1 MFTLDQLE
9 RAHAIVCDAMAQTPN
24 YRWPLLCEA
33 LGVEVWMKHE
43 NHTPTGAFKVRGG
56 LVYMAEAAE
65 ARRLPDCFVTATRGN
80 HGQSIPYAAA
90 RYGVP
95 VSVLVPEGNSVE
107 KNAAM
112 RAWGASVE
120 EVGSDFDQAREEAQR
135 RAAAGAAELV
145 PSFHE
150 HLVRGVA
157 TYALEL
163 FTDVPDLDRVYVPI
177 GMGSGISGVIAVR
190 DLLGLRTQVI
200 GVVAAGADAMALSY
214 AAGEVVETNVAHT
227 FADGLAC
234 RVPNP
239 EALAMICGGAERIV
253 RVTDDAIAQA
263 VRLVYRTTH
272 NVLEGAGAAA
282 VAALAQEAQDLTD
295 EKVAVIATGGNID
308 APWFCDI
315 LAGRTPQLASAAQP

>member
-1 MFTLDQLE
+1 MFTLAQLK
-9 RAHAIVCDAMAQTPN
+9 RAQGVVAEVMPATPS

-56 LVYMAEAAE
+56 LVYMAEAA
-65 ARRLPDCFVTATRGN
+65 ASNALPDQFVTATRGN
-80 HGQSIPYAAA
+80 HGQSVPFAAA

-95 VSVLVPEGNSVE
+95 VSVLVPRGNSKE

-112 RAWGASVE
+112 RAWGAAVE
-120 EVGSDFDQAREEAQR
+120 EVGHDFDQAREEAQR
-135 RAAAGAAELV
+135 RAADGAAEMV

-157 TYALEL
+157 TYAYEL
-163 FTDVPDLDRVYVPI
+163 FTAVPDLDRVYVPI
-177 GMGSGISGVIAVR
+177 GMGSGIAGVISVR
-190 DLLGLRTQVI
+190 DLLGVRTQVI
-200 GVVAAGADAMALSY
+200 GVVAARADAMALSV
-214 AAGEVVETNVAHT
+214 AAQRVVETDQANT

-234 RVPNP
+234 RVPRP
-239 EALAMICGGAERIV
+239 DALALIQRGAERVV
-253 RVTDDAIAQA
+253 RVTDDEIADA
-263 VRLVYRTTH
+263 VRLVYQTTH

-282 VAALAQEAQDLTD
+282 CAALAQEAATLRG

-308 APWFCDI
+308 APWFAEI
-315 LAGRTPQLASAAQP
+315 LAGGTPRVA